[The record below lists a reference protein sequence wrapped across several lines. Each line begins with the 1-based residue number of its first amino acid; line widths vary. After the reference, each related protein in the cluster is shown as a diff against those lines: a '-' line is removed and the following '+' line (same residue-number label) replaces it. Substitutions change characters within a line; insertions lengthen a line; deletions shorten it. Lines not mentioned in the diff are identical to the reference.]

1 MEAAKNQFQET
12 IKRLNISDY
21 LISESED
28 LCILGDKNSISF
40 FKNVME
46 TEERKLKKIQ
56 RIYSKKK
63 EETIH

>member
-1 MEAAKNQFQET
+1 MLIIFLKAAKNQFQET
-12 IKRLNISDY
+12 INRVNISNY

-56 RIYSKKK
+56 KI
-63 EETIH
+63 